1 MSSNK
6 LCLETVKILAL
17 KGLNLIHINE
27 MSHVQIPL
35 DSQYLKNQKY
45 QPKKKV
51 VLTIEKF
58 KNQAVH
64 TTPTTMYRDV

>member
-1 MSSNK
+1 
-6 LCLETVKILAL
+6 
-17 KGLNLIHINE
+17 

-35 DSQYLKNQKY
+35 DSQCLKSKKY
-45 QPKKKV
+45 QPKKKRV

-64 TTPTTMYRDV
+64 TTPTTMYRDVKDNVSVTY